1 MNSTKVTII
10 DYGVGNLLS
19 VQRGLEKCGASVT
32 ISSDPKVLLSSE
44 RVVFPGVGAFPDGMN
59 ALNKLNLNSV
69 IKDFVQTGR
78 PLLAICLGMELLFDE
93 STEFSLTSGLAL
105 ISGRVVPVPSL
116 SPQGEKLKI
125 PHIGWAELETTKTH
139 QNWDKTVL
147 SDVKP
152 FESAYFVHSYMAVPK
167 YEENLVSTV
176 SYGGNNLAAVVQKD
190 NITGCQFHPEK
201 SGEVGLRILSRFCND

>member
-1 MNSTKVTII
+1 MNSAKVTII

-59 ALNKLNLNSV
+59 ALNTLNLNSV

-125 PHIGWAELETTKTH
+125 PHIGWADLKTTKTH

-147 SDVKP
+147 SDIKP

>member
-1 MNSTKVTII
+1 MNSAKVTII

-32 ISSDPKVLLSSE
+32 ISSDPKVLLRSE
-44 RVVFPGVGAFPDGMN
+44 RVVFPGVGAFPDGMK
-59 ALNKLNLNSV
+59 ALNTLNLNSV

-125 PHIGWAELETTKTH
+125 PHTGWAELETTKTH

-152 FESAYFVHSYMAVPK
+152 FESAYFVHSYMAIPK

-176 SYGGNNLAAVVQKD
+176 SYGGNNLAAVVQKE

>member
-1 MNSTKVTII
+1 MNSAKVTII

-59 ALNKLNLNSV
+59 ALNTLNLNSV

-139 QNWDKTVL
+139 QNWYKTVL
-147 SDVKP
+147 SDVRP
-152 FESAYFVHSYMAVPK
+152 LESAYFVHSYMAVPK
-167 YEENLVSTV
+167 YEENLLSTV

>member
-1 MNSTKVTII
+1 MNSAKVTII

-59 ALNKLNLNSV
+59 ALNTLNLNSV

-125 PHIGWAELETTKTH
+125 PHIGWAELETTKTY

-147 SDVKP
+147 SDIKP

>member
-1 MNSTKVTII
+1 MNSAKVTII

-44 RVVFPGVGAFPDGMN
+44 RVVFPGVGAFPDGMK
-59 ALNKLNLNSV
+59 ALNTLNLNSV

>member
-32 ISSDPKVLLSSE
+32 ISADPKVLLSSE

>member
-1 MNSTKVTII
+1 
-10 DYGVGNLLS
+10 
-19 VQRGLEKCGASVT
+19 
-32 ISSDPKVLLSSE
+32 
-44 RVVFPGVGAFPDGMN
+44 
-59 ALNKLNLNSV
+59 
-69 IKDFVQTGR
+69 
-78 PLLAICLGMELLFDE
+78 MELLFDE

-116 SPQGEKLKI
+116 SHQGGKLKI

-139 QNWDKTVL
+139 QNWDKTIL
-147 SDVKP
+147 SNVKP

-167 YEENLVSTV
+167 YEENLVSSV

>member
-1 MNSTKVTII
+1 MNSAKVTII

-32 ISSDPKVLLSSE
+32 ISSDPKVLLCSE
-44 RVVFPGVGAFPDGMN
+44 KVVFPGVGAFPDGMN
-59 ALNKLNLNSV
+59 ALNTLNLNSV

-116 SPQGEKLKI
+116 TPQSEKLKI

-201 SGEVGLRILSRFCND
+201 SGEVGLRILSRFCSD